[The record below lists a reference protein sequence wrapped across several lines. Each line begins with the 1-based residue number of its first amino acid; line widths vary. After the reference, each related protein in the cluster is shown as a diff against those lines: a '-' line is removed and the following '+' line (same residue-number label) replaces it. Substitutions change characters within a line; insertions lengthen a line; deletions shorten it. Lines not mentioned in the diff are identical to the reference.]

1 MITSRQQ
8 TTLICAVDI
17 NIVSKNAT
25 VILSMSANYAIG
37 KIISQHASLYPQ
49 TPAGVQV
56 YIQGEFETSSEV

>member
-1 MITSRQQ
+1 MSTFDIFDN
-8 TTLICAVDI
+8 LILFP
-17 NIVSKNAT
+17 KNTMAILS
-25 VILSMSANYAIG
+25 ILSMSANYAIG